1 MYIGIM
7 YTLFDTIISELN
19 DLKANIRF
27 FKSKFN
33 ILLDRYKSLA
43 SRNKLNKIKKKVLL
57 LKDKYY
63 IFDNLDNLEQD
74 LKTKYSMVE
83 LLKLYYN
90 ITKDNEFIVNISII
104 CKYNEYT
111 LRNYV
116 EFVDNFISKMEYL

>member
-1 MYIGIM
+1 M

-43 SRNKLNKIKKKVLL
+43 SRNKLDKIKKKVLL

-74 LKTKYSMVE
+74 LKTKYSTVE

>member
-74 LKTKYSMVE
+74 LKTKYSTVE

>member
-1 MYIGIM
+1 M